1 MLTTHPAQVLVDT
14 PSTEPDP
21 LRVVVADDHPLYR
34 GGIVRALEASGAFEV
49 VGEAS
54 DGATALALIRDL
66 VPDVAVLDVRMPGF
80 DGIDVVA
87 ARRATAAVPGIPRDA
102 EGPVFREPW
111 EAQAFAMT
119 LALHERGLFSWPE
132 WAATL
137 GEEIKRA
144 QAAGDPD
151 TGETYYR
158 HWLNALERIVAARG
172 LADTAM
178 LARYRRAWHH
188 AADRTP
194 HGTPIELRPDDF
206 AD

>member
-1 MLTTHPAQVLVDT
+1 ME
-14 PSTEPDP
+14 S
-21 LRVVVADDHPLYR
+21 
-34 GGIVRALEASGAFEV
+34 SGARSRRSP
-49 VGEAS
+49 GRS
-54 DGATALALIRDL
+54 DGA
-66 VPDVAVLDVRMPGF
+66 
-80 DGIDVVA
+80 GIDVAA

-132 WAATL
+132 WAAAL

-158 HWLNALERIVAARG
+158 HWLNALERIVAAKG
-172 LADTAM
+172 LADVTM
-178 LARYRRAWHH
+178 LARYRHAWHH